1 MSEREITFAGFF
13 RESFISCAG
22 QLRVA
27 LPGRIESFDAA
38 SQTASVKPQIKD
50 YQEADTGVIS
60 AVALPVVN
68 GVPVLSLS
76 GGDYGLQ
83 FPVQAGDTCLL
94 VFTDRSIDKWVSEG
108 GDVDPSDVRQHHLS
122 DAIAIV
128 GLKNDK
134 NQLNE
139 YDAAAIQLGKQGGP
153 RVRVTATEVH
163 LGGSSGETTT
173 EQAMHGT
180 TYVTQESAFLTSLNA
195 MLAVLLT
202 TLPILAAGLTPP
214 NPGAIQAVALCV
226 EKIIALQ
233 SQIGTFQAGNYL
245 SATVKVK

>member
-1 MSEREITFAGFF
+1 MSERSITLAEVI
-13 RESFISCAG
+13 RDAFISNAG
-22 QLRVA
+22 QLRIA
-27 LPGRIESFDAA
+27 LPGRIESFDST

-50 YQEADTGVIS
+50 YEEADTGVIS
-60 AVALPVVN
+60 AVALPVIN

-94 VFTDRSIDKWVSEG
+94 VFADRSIDKWVSEG

-134 NQLNE
+134 NQLGE

-180 TYVTQESAFLTSLNA
+180 TYVTQESAFLTKLNT
-195 MLAVLLT
+195 MLT
-202 TLPILAAGLTPP
+202 GLTL
-214 NPGAIQAVALCV
+214 ALSSVAVNVPLSAASIGTCV
-226 EKIIALQ
+226 GLIADLQ
-233 SQIGTFQAGNYL
+233 GQIGTFQAGNYL
-245 SATVKVK
+245 SSTVKVK